1 MHVLIDG
8 DILLYRSGFAVEKTI
23 YNVFSTAGI
32 DERTYLGTFH
42 SKKEV
47 DEFIEFTGIKEY
59 EIEKQKS
66 AEPLSHATHILKQ
79 TLRGIISNTNAEK
92 HTIYLTGRG
101 NFRDD
106 IATIKPYKGNRSP
119 EDRPIHYE
127 GLKGYLIK
135 QGAVVIG
142 GMEADDAMGIAQWE
156 VYSDQSDDTIIASI
170 DKDMNMI
177 PGWHYDFVKE
187 NKYWVSDEDA
197 EMWFYCQLMMGD
209 TTDNIPGIPRVGKA
223 KAWKTLD
230 YSMTSQEKYSR
241 ILSMYQE
248 KYEDGYAALME
259 NAHLLWIRREE
270 DKMWEAPNEE

>member
-1 MHVLIDG
+1 MYTLIDG
-8 DILLYRSGFAVEKTI
+8 DILLYRSGFAVERTV
-23 YNVFSTAGI
+23 YNVFSS
-32 DERTYLGTFH
+32 DEVYLGTFH
-42 SKKEV
+42 NKKELN
-47 DEFIEFTGIKEY
+47 EFIEFTGIEGY
-59 EIEKQKS
+59 TIEKTRL
-66 AEPLSHATHILKQ
+66 AEPFNHATHILKQ
-79 TLRGIISNTNAEK
+79 TIRGIISNTNATQ
-92 HTIYLTGRG
+92 HTIFLTGSG
-101 NFRDD
+101 NYRED

-119 EDRPIHYE
+119 EDRPIHYDR
-127 GLKGYLIK
+127 LKRYLIER
-135 QGAVVIG
+135 GAVVID

-156 VYSDQSDDTIIASI
+156 QYSDQCDYTIIASI

-177 PGWHYDFVKE
+177 PGWHYNFVKD

-230 YSMTSQEKYSR
+230 YSMTSYEKYSR

-259 NAHLLWIRREE
+259 NATLLWIQRE
-270 DKMWEAPNEE
+270 KNKLWEVPHEPN